1 MNWLLA
7 ALTKQHARKRL
18 LFCRRYKRWRSKGWK
33 KVIWSDDCSAER
45 GKGKKQQW
53 VFRTPRQKWDKEMIQ
68 PVKKGKDIS
77 VMVWAAFSGA
87 LGRSD
92 LIVMERDLKAP
103 KGGYSAESYLK
114 VLEEQIPRIWEPG
127 LIFMQDNAPIHKA
140 SIITKFLEENG
151 VKVLKWPP
159 YSPDLNPIEHL
170 WFLLKE
176 MVYKVNPDIR
186 KLTGDKE
193 IKEALGKALKEAWE
207 LIPEKKFKVLWMK
220 Y

>member
-1 MNWLLA
+1 
-7 ALTKQHARKRL
+7 
-18 LFCRRYKRWRSKGWK
+18 
-33 KVIWSDDCSAER
+33 VIWSDECSAER

-53 VFRTPRQKWDKEMIQ
+53 IFRTPRQKWDKEMIQ

-92 LIVMERDLKAP
+92 LIVMERDTKAA

-140 SIITKFLEENG
+140 KIITKFLEENG

-176 MVYKVNPDIR
+176 MVYKVNPDIE

-207 LIPEKKFKVLWMK
+207 LIPEKRFKVLWRK
-220 Y
+220 YHKRIDAVLKAKGWWTKY